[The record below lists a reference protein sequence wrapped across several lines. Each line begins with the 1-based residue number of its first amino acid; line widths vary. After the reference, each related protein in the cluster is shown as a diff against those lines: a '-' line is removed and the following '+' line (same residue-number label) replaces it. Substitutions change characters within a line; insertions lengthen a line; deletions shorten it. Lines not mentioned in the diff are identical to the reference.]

1 MWWLSVKKL
10 INILIYV
17 ILLGTIGF
25 VILYFYEIYK
35 SKKITG
41 KIIYCQSNYLEIMTD
56 NNAIYQLNYDKKCSL
71 GEYVAIYYS
80 GKLDDTQKLQNVKIK
95 QIKKES
101 APILDTKV
109 KNWLDKMS
117 LEEKIGQLLL
127 ARIPNTNKIEDLQKY
142 HFGGYILFQRDMEN
156 KTKQDLKDEISNYQE
171 KSNIPLFIATDEEGG
186 VVSRLNCNDD
196 IVKEKFLSPRELYKK
211 GGFEFIEKDAIRKRD
226 LLSELG
232 INVNLAPV
240 ADMSHNENSF
250 IYQRT
255 FGNNSDETAE
265 YIKTILKTQN
275 NEVSYVLKHFPG
287 YGDNLDTHTGSAFDN
302 RSFND
307 FLTND
312 FKPFISGINHNAR
325 FIMMSHNIVTHIDN
339 MPTSLSRNWHNILRN
354 QLQFKGIIVTDDLS
368 MQASLTSSSSPYI
381 TALKAGNNLLIVS
394 DYQDAFEEIKQGI
407 QKQIITEELIDS
419 LIIPTLSLKSEIL

>member
-1 MWWLSVKKL
+1 M
-10 INILIYV
+10 
-17 ILLGTIGF
+17 
-25 VILYFYEIYK
+25 
-35 SKKITG
+35 
-41 KIIYCQSNYLEIMTD
+41 
-56 NNAIYQLNYDKKCSL
+56 
-71 GEYVAIYYS
+71 
-80 GKLDDTQKLQNVKIK
+80 
-95 QIKKES
+95 
-101 APILDTKV
+101 
-109 KNWLDKMS
+109 
-117 LEEKIGQLLL
+117 
-127 ARIPNTNKIEDLQKY
+127 
-142 HFGGYILFQRDMEN
+142 
-156 KTKQDLKDEISNYQE
+156 
-171 KSNIPLFIATDEEGG
+171 
-186 VVSRLNCNDD
+186 
-196 IVKEKFLSPRELYKK
+196 KEKFLSPRELYKK
-211 GGFEFIEKDAIRKRD
+211 GGFEFIKKDAIRKRD

-240 ADMSHNENSF
+240 ADMSHDENSF

-275 NEVSYVLKHFPG
+275 NEVSYILKHFPG

-312 FKPFISGINHNAR
+312 FKPFILGINHNAR

-368 MQASLTSSSSPYI
+368 MQASLASSSSPYI

-419 LIIPTLSLKSEIL
+419 LIIPTLYLKSEIL